1 MLTDPGKF
9 TRRSVHRKLGPR
21 ISRRQGPLVG
31 ALLLVGFRHVS
42 SLSGP
47 ILTEFRPEGCPGTN
61 NLNFPLDIPLHSR
74 FGSITETHV
83 FSNTLI
89 NEFRF
94 GINIISDKLNNE
106 APITGAD
113 IGINLPTA

>member
-1 MLTDPGKF
+1 M
-9 TRRSVHRKLGPR
+9 
-21 ISRRQGPLVG
+21 
-31 ALLLVGFRHVS
+31 
-42 SLSGP
+42 
-47 ILTEFRPEGCPGTN
+47 N

-83 FSNTLI
+83 FNNTLI

-106 APITGAD
+106 PPVTD
-113 IGINLPTA
+113 TQVGINLPTARA